1 MRLALGGEIQKMD
14 IPTDCGAVAMEE
26 EIYTTVDVM
35 PEFPGGSAALMKWLA
50 SNVRYPQVAQENG
63 ISGRVIVKLVVEK
76 DGSVSDVTVIRGVD
90 KDLDREAMRV
100 VRAMPKWQ
108 PGKNNGQAV
117 RCYYNLPVTFR

>member
-1 MRLALGGEIQKMD
+1 
-14 IPTDCGAVAMEE
+14 
-26 EIYTTVDVM
+26 M
-35 PEFPGGSAALMKWLA
+35 PEFPGGQATLMKWLA
-50 SNVRYPQVAQENG
+50 SNVRYPQMAQENG